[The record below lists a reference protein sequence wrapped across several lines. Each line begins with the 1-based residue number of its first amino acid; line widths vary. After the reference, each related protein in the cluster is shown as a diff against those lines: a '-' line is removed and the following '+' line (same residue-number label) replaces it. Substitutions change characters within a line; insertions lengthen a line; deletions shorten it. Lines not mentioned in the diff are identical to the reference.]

1 MTLVQQ
7 QPPSAAQMHWLCASM
22 ALVIVPH
29 LTRLPLWAGISFALL
44 ALWRLGIAHGHI
56 TRPARWLRV
65 FLVLAILPAVYLSQ
79 GTLFGRS
86 AGLTLLTALAGM
98 KLLETRCPRDAYVVT
113 LLGFF
118 LVITH
123 FLYQQNIAIGL
134 YMLLVVVLITAT
146 LMTIHGHG
154 MSLTPIRRLRYA
166 GILVL
171 QAFPIALL
179 LFLLFPR
186 LPGPLWGLPKDAY
199 SAVTGLGET
208 MSPGSVSRLGLSNAV
223 AFRVEFEGPPPPT
236 AAQYWRGP
244 VLWNT
249 DGRTWTGGTRGPTHR
264 LSQGNGDGNGIHYTV
279 TLEPHHQRWLFAL
292 DLPVS
297 TPHGS
302 VINEDFQLFKRKQI
316 RRRLRYR
323 AHSRLDQRPRNISTL
338 SAARALALP
347 NGAHPASRA
356 LAQRWRQ
363 ESDTEQAYIQRVLA
377 HFRQQPFYY
386 TLRPPRLAGD
396 TVDEFMFS
404 SRRGFCEH
412 YAAAFTVFMRAA
424 GIPARI
430 VTGYQGGE
438 YNPVGEYLIVRQRDA
453 HAWVELWQADQ
464 GWIRVDPTAAVS
476 PSRIELGMDATIPQA
491 LGPPLLGLADNA
503 AAREL
508 WRNFRQSWDALNN
521 GWNQW
526 VLGYGMERQRQLLA
540 RIHIDSR
547 ELTDIAIALIVSIT
561 LSLGLLALWLWR
573 RRAPSDPVLRLYG
586 RFCHKLKRR
595 HIVRGPTEGPLDYC
609 QRLVREHPRF
619 ATEVT
624 EISRLYMDLRY
635 GSKQVDIGLLRRAV
649 KAFRP

>member
-1 MTLVQQ
+1 MSKTRL
-7 QPPSAAQMHWLCASM
+7 PSPEQMHWLCTAM
-22 ALVIVPH
+22 ALVIAPH

-44 ALWRLGIAHGHI
+44 ALWRLGVAHGRC
-56 TRPARWLRV
+56 TPPPRWLRV

-86 AGLTLLTALAGM
+86 AGLTLLAALAGM
-98 KLLETRCPRDAYVVT
+98 KLLETHSPRDAYVVT

-146 LMTIHGHG
+146 LMSIHGHG
-154 MSLTPIRRLRYA
+154 LSLTPRRRLRYA

-199 SAVTGLGET
+199 SAVTGLGGT
-208 MSPGSVSRLGLSNAV
+208 MSPGSVSRLSLSDAV
-223 AFRVEFEGPPPPT
+223 AFRVKFEGAAPPVS
-236 AAQYWRGP
+236 ALYWRGP

-249 DGRTWTGGTRGPTHR
+249 DGRTWSGGAQGPTHR
-264 LSQGNGDGNGIHYTV
+264 LANDRGNGGEISYTV
-279 TLEPHHQRWLFAL
+279 TLEPHNQRWLYAL
-292 DLPVS
+292 DLPAS
-297 TPHGS
+297 TPRGS
-302 VINEDFQLFKRKQI
+302 VLNEDFQLLKRKAI
-316 RRRLRYR
+316 RQRLRYR
-323 AHSRLDQRPRNISTL
+323 VHSRLDQRPHNTSAR

-347 NGAHPASRA
+347 QGAHPASRA
-356 LAQRWRQ
+356 LAQRWRD
-363 ESDTEQAYIQRVLA
+363 ESDNEAAYIQRVLA

-386 TLRPPRLAGD
+386 TLRPPLLNGD

-438 YNPVGEYLIVRQRDA
+438 YNPLGQYLLVRQRDA
-453 HAWVELWQADQ
+453 HAWVELWQQDR
-464 GWIRVDPTAAVS
+464 GWVRIDPTAAVS
-476 PSRIELGMDATIPQA
+476 PSRIELGMDAAIPQS

-503 AAREL
+503 TAREL

-540 RIHIDSR
+540 RIHIDARKLS
-547 ELTDIAIALIVSIT
+547 ELALALAISIT
-561 LSLGLLALWLWR
+561 LSMAILALWLWR
-573 RRAPSDPVLRLYG
+573 RRAPSDPVLRLYR

-595 HIVRGPTEGPLDYC
+595 RIKCGPTEGPLDFC
-609 QRLVREHPRF
+609 QRIVRQHPEF
-619 ATEVT
+619 ATEAM
-624 EISRLYMDLRY
+624 EISHLYIDLRY
-635 GSKQVDIGLLRRAV
+635 GTKRADIMRLRQAV
-649 KAFRP
+649 KAFHP